1 MRSDLAVAMA
11 FLLGMNLMA
20 QTAPANRRNFVACP
34 ILRDTKTAP
43 CWLAEYR
50 GETYFL
56 GSQGGVTD
64 DFHPPQL
71 DHEVLVEGTVTPGPR
86 VCGGIPL
93 RPLKVSV
100 LGEIAAACNTMLPA
114 EDGIEAPA
122 PQPKA
127 APDSWVRTE
136 GRTGVTL
143 YYEFGDDF
151 LSVPGT
157 NAINALVNY
166 FKSSGAARI
175 EVESFRGASLLSDG
189 KVLTEPAGLAQE
201 RATKILVILKGLGVA
216 ERAVSVRALDSAP
229 KPDGVNDQ
237 RSRRTVLTV
246 RP

>member
-1 MRSDLAVAMA
+1 MRLAMA
-11 FLLGMNLMA
+11 FLVAMNLMA
-20 QTAPANRRNFVACP
+20 QSAVPANRRNFVSCP
-34 ILRDTKTAP
+34 ILRDTKTNP
-43 CWLAEYR
+43 CWLAEYK

-71 DHEVLVEGTVTPGPR
+71 DHEVLVEGTVAPGPR

-93 RPLKVSV
+93 SPVKVSV
-100 LGEIAAACNTMLPA
+100 LGEIAASCNTMLPA

-127 APDSWVRTE
+127 APVSWVQTD

-157 NAINALVNY
+157 NAINALVKY
-166 FKSSGAARI
+166 FKSSGASRI
-175 EVESFRGASLLSDG
+175 DVESFRGASLLSDG
-189 KVLTEPAGLAQE
+189 KLLTEPSALPKE
-201 RATKILVILKGLGVA
+201 RAAKTLVILKGLGVP
-216 ERAVSVRALDSAP
+216 ERAVSIRADDSVP